1 MIYNPYQVFKE
12 QLRFHSADQLSQKKQ
27 SALELFIIQRNIIS
41 NKLNDENK
49 YIQNNIDIEV
59 LQNIHANIF
68 ENMSEVGFLDYNE
81 GFFREPTD
89 LNDDHVKQRRVTLNK
104 TEIDYYVCYSRMRNS
119 DIEELAKTL
128 QQINLSKLA
137 KLSKQEL
144 AKEISTLYG
153 KLNYIHPFQEGN
165 SRTIRTFIGLLAKKL
180 NFQINWDLIDRNDF
194 YIARDIL
201 VSKQAVNTI
210 ADQDLKMQ
218 IESFNQG
225 VVKLG
230 LESQF
235 SLTKLISKALEP
247 IQKLQTKT
255 GLKR

>member
-1 MIYNPYQVFKE
+1 MIF
-12 QLRFHSADQLSQKKQ
+12 
-27 SALELFIIQRNIIS
+27 ALFSTCFYE
-41 NKLNDENK
+41 
-49 YIQNNIDIEV
+49 
-59 LQNIHANIF
+59 
-68 ENMSEVGFLDYNE
+68 
-81 GFFREPTD
+81 D
-89 LNDDHVKQRRVTLNK
+89 L
-104 TEIDYYVCYSRMRNS
+104 
-119 DIEELAKTL
+119 
-128 QQINLSKLA
+128 
-137 KLSKQEL
+137 
-144 AKEISTLYG
+144 
-153 KLNYIHPFQEGN
+153 
-165 SRTIRTFIGLLAKKL
+165 
-180 NFQINWDLIDRNDF
+180 NDF